1 MDAQFKQDLNEMAKS
16 APKDPWEK
24 GQAKWIEKLQA

>member
-1 MDAQFKQDLNEMAKS
+1 MDAQFKKDLNEMAKD

-24 GQAKWIEKLQA
+24 GKTKWIEKLQG